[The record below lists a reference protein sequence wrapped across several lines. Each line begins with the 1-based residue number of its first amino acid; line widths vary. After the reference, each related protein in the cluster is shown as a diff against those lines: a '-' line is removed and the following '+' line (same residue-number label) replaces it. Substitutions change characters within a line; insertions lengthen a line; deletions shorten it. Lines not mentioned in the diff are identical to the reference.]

1 MEQWLRLWLMLEQ
14 NKRQQYYDANIS
26 FFLNGYLS
34 SFSSMSY
41 FGGRVNFVKLIDQLH
56 DKY

>member
-1 MEQWLRLWLMLEQ
+1 MIEIEIVIDVRTEQETRIL
-14 NKRQQYYDANIS
+14 YIS

-41 FGGRVNFVKLIDQLH
+41 FVGRVNFVKLIDQLQ